1 MSALRS
7 RRWFA
12 GDDEVALANRA
23 AVRSLGIEL
32 RTD

>member
-1 MSALRS
+1 MRSPLRS

-23 AVRSLGIEL
+23 A
-32 RTD
+32 